1 MEEKHYCPYV
11 NCRRVLQSSRNLTR
25 HIYIAHSDPD
35 KYKCKICGKLLT
47 SKQNFREHQYIHSGE
62 KPYPCDQCGKSFRQ
76 GSQLSAHK
84 RIHRA
89 VAESRR
95 DEMTI
100 PCLTIMMNNFG
111 TEKLWKD
118 ILKPDLIGT
127 KRAFPNDP
135 ITLPVLYKQFKAGD
149 EEKDF
154 KKLPLPPFSCR
165 Q

>member
-11 NCRRVLQSSRNLTR
+11 DCRRVLQSARNLTR

-35 KYKCKICGKLLT
+35 KYKCKVCGKRLT

-89 VAESRR
+89 VAASKR

-100 PCLTIMMNNFG
+100 PVLTALIHGFG
-111 TEKLWKD
+111 MGELWKD
-118 ILKPDLIGT
+118 TPQPQLIGM
-127 KRAFPNDP
+127 KRELSNDP
-135 ITLPVLYKQFKAGD
+135 ITLPELHKQFKACDGSQ
-149 EEKDF
+149 EF
-154 KKLPLPPFSCR
+154 KKLPPPPFSCR